1 MAAFLVVLMWN
12 TAKQQSFMER
22 YCKIWG
28 CS

>member
-1 MAAFLVVLMWN
+1 
-12 TAKQQSFMER
+12 MER